1 MDDYVR
7 REEIAH
13 RRWVRLQLLIVYI
26 AVCVT
31 LLVVVSWTEY
41 QDRKQDQQAAQFR
54 AQVIAN
60 CEQNQANARSLRDF
74 ITRIQAA
81 TTDND
86 ALTEAEKRERIRF
99 YEGAKPV
106 IPECPPK

>member
-1 MDDYVR
+1 MDDYYR
-7 REEIAH
+7 HEEIVH

-26 AVCVT
+26 VVCVM
-31 LLVVVSWTEY
+31 LIVIVSWTEL
-41 QDRKQDQQAAQFR
+41 QDRKQDRQAAEFR
-54 AQVIAN
+54 ASVIAN

-74 ITRIQAA
+74 VTRVQAA
-81 TTDND
+81 ATENKT
-86 ALTEAEKRERIRF
+86 LTEAEKQERIRF